1 MVRQSNKSGFG
12 RAALLPLL
20 DPCLSPQAKALLVVY
35 AAYSD
40 MDWSREVTLERA
52 TIEKILGVPEIWL
65 KRHKK
70 ELVDAGYITS
80 VVKRQSADLFAGTC
94 AHVTLLPWSDR
105 IAQRME
111 AIEAKHPKYVS
122 AAVQSESL
130 VADGAGTGV
139 VYPSILGLQT
149 CLWQTIL
156 TYAYLACKSYGGK
169 ALPDAESV
177 SRDIRLG
184 VAKVRESMELLTGT
198 GVLRRAGTHC
208 YLTQDLRGMPVESEP
223 AGNDPIGNVPI
234 GNEPIGNEPTGNEP
248 IGSDPTG
255 NEPTGNDPTIYN
267 NNSLLSKSYYN
278 NSLYSS
284 SHPSILSEGATEAAI
299 GREID
304 AEGMIPRSWARDP
317 PLVRRAV
324 ELMTRRSL
332 PPDFATD
339 YLEAFCNGM
348 TQLLTGSGWSAP
360 GGELVTPDMVWATL
374 ETGSFLQWGT
384 EKDGSVVLLL
394 ELYVSVQRK
403 METVTN
409 DPERESV
416 RNVYAFLLTV
426 IWTELTKGGEA

>member
-1 MVRQSNKSGFG
+1 MSNKSGFG
-12 RAALLPLL
+12 RVAILPLL
-20 DPCLSPQAKALLVVY
+20 DPGLSPQAKALFAVY

-40 MDWSREVTLERA
+40 MDWRREVTLERA
-52 TIEKILGVPEIWL
+52 TIQKILGVPEIWL

-105 IAQRME
+105 IAQCLE
-111 AIEAKHPKYVS
+111 SICPKHPKYV
-122 AAVQSESL
+122 AAALQGKSL
-130 VADGAGTGV
+130 LADGAGTGV
-139 VYPSILGLQT
+139 VFRNVMQGQT
-149 CLWQTIL
+149 CEWRTIL
-156 TYAYLACKSYGGK
+156 VYAYLCCKSYGGK
-169 ALPDAESV
+169 ALPDAEAV
-177 SRDIRLG
+177 SRDVRLG
-184 VAKVRESMELLTGT
+184 VAKVRESVEELTKY
-198 GVLRRAGTHC
+198 GVLCKVGTNC
-208 YLTQDLRGMPVESEP
+208 YLAQDLRGMP
-223 AGNDPIGNVPI
+223 AGND
-234 GNEPIGNEPTGNEP
+234 
-248 IGSDPTG
+248 
-255 NEPTGNDPTIYN
+255 PTGNDPIILN
-267 NNSLLSKSYYN
+267 NNTYFSNSCNN

-339 YLEAFCNGM
+339 YLDAFCAGM
-348 TQLLTGSGWSAP
+348 TQLLTGSGWRAP

>member
-1 MVRQSNKSGFG
+1 MTNKSGFG
-12 RAALLPLL
+12 RIAILPLL
-20 DPCLSPQAKALLVVY
+20 DPGLSPQAKALLVVY

-52 TIEKILGVPEIWL
+52 TIEKFLGVTEKWL
-65 KRHKK
+65 KVHKK
-70 ELVDAGYITS
+70 ELMDAGYIAS
-80 VVKRQSADLFAGTC
+80 VKKRKSTDLFAGTC

-105 IAQRME
+105 IAQRMKV
-111 AIEAKHPKYVS
+111 IEAKHPKYVS
-122 AAVQSESL
+122 SAMQSESL
-130 VADGAGTGV
+130 IADGAGTGT
-139 VYPSILGLQT
+139 VYPSVLGLQT

-198 GVLRRAGTHC
+198 GVLRRVGTHC

-223 AGNDPIGNVPI
+223 AGNGPI
-234 GNEPIGNEPTGNEP
+234 
-248 IGSDPTG
+248 
-255 NEPTGNDPTIYN
+255 IYN
-267 NNSLLSKSYYN
+267 NNSLISNSYYN
-278 NSLYSS
+278 NSHYSS
-284 SHPSILSEGATEAAI
+284 SHPSILSEGTTEAAI

-339 YLEAFCNGM
+339 YLEAFCAGL

-360 GGELVTPDMVWATL
+360 GGEQVTPDMVWATL
-374 ETGSFLQWGT
+374 ETGSSLQWGV
-384 EKDGSVVLLL
+384 EEDGSVVPLL
-394 ELYVSVQRK
+394 ELYAAVQRK
-403 METVTN
+403 METITN
-409 DPERESV
+409 DPEREPI
-416 RNVYAFLLTV
+416 RNKYAFLLTV
-426 IWTELTKGGEA
+426 IWTELTKGGES

>member
-1 MVRQSNKSGFG
+1 MSNKSGFG
-12 RAALLPLL
+12 RVAILPLL
-20 DPCLSPQAKALLVVY
+20 DPGLSPQAKALFAVY

-40 MDWSREVTLERA
+40 MDWRREVTLERA
-52 TIEKILGVPEIWL
+52 TIQKILGVPEIWL

-94 AHVTLLPWSDR
+94 AHVTLLPWNDR
-105 IAQRME
+105 IAQCLE
-111 AIEAKHPKYVS
+111 SICPKHPKYV
-122 AAVQSESL
+122 AAALQGKSL
-130 VADGAGTGV
+130 LADGAGTGV
-139 VYPSILGLQT
+139 VFRNVLQGQT
-149 CLWQTIL
+149 CEWRTIL
-156 TYAYLACKSYGGK
+156 VYAYLCCKSYGGK
-169 ALPDAESV
+169 ALPDAEAV
-177 SRDIRLG
+177 SRDVRLG
-184 VAKVRESMELLTGT
+184 VAKVRESVEELTKY
-198 GVLRRAGTHC
+198 GVLCKVGTNC
-208 YLTQDLRGMPVESEP
+208 YLVQDLRGMPT
-223 AGNDPIGNVPI
+223 GNDP
-234 GNEPIGNEPTGNEP
+234 TGNDP
-248 IGSDPTG
+248 AGDDPTGSDPTG
-255 NEPTGNDPTIYN
+255 NDPTGSDTNGSDTNGSDSTGNDPIILN
-267 NNSLLSKSYYN
+267 NNTYFSNSCNN

-317 PLVRRAV
+317 PLVRCAV

-339 YLEAFCNGM
+339 YLDAFCAGM
-348 TQLLTGSGWSAP
+348 TQLLTGSGWRAP

>member
-1 MVRQSNKSGFG
+1 MVRQLNKSGFG

-20 DPCLSPQAKALLVVY
+20 DPGLSPQAKALLTVY

-52 TIEKILGVPEIWL
+52 TIEKLLGVPEIWL

-70 ELVDAGYITS
+70 ELVDAGYIS
-80 VVKRQSADLFAGTC
+80 SIKKRKSADLFAGTC

-105 IAQRME
+105 IAQRLE
-111 AIEAKHPKYVS
+111 AIEEKHPKYVS
-122 AAVQSESL
+122 AAAQSGSL
-130 VADGAGTGV
+130 IADGAGTGT
-139 VYPSILGLQT
+139 VYPSVLGLQT

-208 YLTQDLRGMPVESEP
+208 YLTKDLRGMPVESEP
-223 AGNDPIGNVPI
+223 IGNVPI
-234 GNEPIGNEPTGNEP
+234 GNEPTG
-248 IGSDPTG
+248 S
-255 NEPTGNDPTIYN
+255 EPTGNDPIIYN
-267 NNSLLSKSYYN
+267 NNSLLSNSYYN

-284 SHPSILSEGATEAAI
+284 SHPSILSERATEAAI

-339 YLEAFCNGM
+339 YLDAFCAGL

-374 ETGSFLQWGT
+374 ERGSILQWGT
-384 EKDGSVVLLL
+384 EEDGSVVLLL
-394 ELYVSVQRK
+394 ELYVAVQRK
-403 METVTN
+403 MEIVTN
-409 DPERESV
+409 DPEREPI
-416 RNVYAFLLTV
+416 RNKYAFLLTV
-426 IWTELTKGGEA
+426 IWTELTEGGES